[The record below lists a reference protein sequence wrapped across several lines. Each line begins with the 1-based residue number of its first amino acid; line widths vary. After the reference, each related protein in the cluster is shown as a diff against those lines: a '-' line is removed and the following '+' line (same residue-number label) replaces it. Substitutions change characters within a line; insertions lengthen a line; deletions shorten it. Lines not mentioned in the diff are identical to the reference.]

1 MWARYDNIIKI
12 IKDLYIFYSYICKV
26 RTFNTTKMKIQIS
39 QTILLIA
46 TMLLIGCGGKEKKE
60 KEGFSVDRQK
70 TSKAAENAP
79 VSSDIPPSKQI
90 TLDEKGVGQIKDIT
104 LPEEIDTEM
113 AEAGAALYKTNCTA
127 CHKLDKRFIG
137 PSPVGI
143 MERRAPEWIMNMI
156 LDPNLMTAEDRCAK
170 DLLIE
175 FNGAA
180 MANQNL
186 TVDQTRSI
194 LEYFR
199 TL

>member
-1 MWARYDNIIKI
+1 MKI
-12 IKDLYIFYSYICKV
+12 ITRSLAIVFS
-26 RTFNTTKMKIQIS
+26 
-39 QTILLIA
+39 
-46 TMLLIGCGGKEKKE
+46 MLLISCGGKEEKKND
-60 KEGFSVDRQK
+60 GFSVDRAK
-70 TSKAAENAP
+70 STEKPTEA
-79 VSSDIPPSKQI
+79 VSETDAVPASQRI
-90 TLDEKGVGQIKDIT
+90 TLDEKGVGQIKEIT
-104 LPEEIDTEM
+104 LDAEINTEM
-113 AEAGAALYKTNCTA
+113 AAAGEAIYNTNCTA

-143 MERRAPEWIMNMI
+143 LERRSPEWIMNMI
-156 LDPNLMTAEDRCAK
+156 LDPKLMTEQDRCAK

-186 TVDQTRSI
+186 TVEETRAI